1 VIEQADARLRAWLAE
16 AAGGAEIWLD
26 PPRAGEQRSG
36 IGLYLLELDESPP
49 LRGEAPAPLQV
60 QLRYLVTAWAASVE
74 AEHKLLG
81 DLVFAALARADLQV
95 ALRPIDAGVW
105 RGFGIPPRAAFLLQV
120 PLRVERKAD
129 RGPRVRE
136 LKTQF
141 VSSGRLQG
149 VVLGP
154 GDVPIAG
161 ARVEAPS
168 LGISATTASNGRF
181 SFARV
186 PMEASAIRLRVSAK
200 GEVQEIDAAP
210 PAGGKQFTI
219 RMKLG
224 EA

>member
-1 VIEQADARLRAWLAE
+1 VIEEVEARVRAWLAE
-16 AAGGAEIWLD
+16 AVAGADIWLD
-26 PPRAGEQRSG
+26 PPRAGEQRKG
-36 IGLYLLELDESPP
+36 VGLYLLELAEAPP
-49 LRGEAPAPLQV
+49 PRGGSPAPLQV
-60 QLRYLVTAWAASVE
+60 HLRYLVTAWAASPE

-81 DLVFAALARADLQV
+81 DLVFAALARADVEV
-95 ALRPIDAGVW
+95 AFRPVDAAVW

-120 PLRVERKAD
+120 PLRLERKAD

-136 LKTQF
+136 LKTRF
-141 VSSGRLQG
+141 VGSTPLVG

-161 ARVEAPS
+161 AQVEVPD
-168 LGISATTASNGRF
+168 LGLSATTAWNGRF

-186 PMEASAIRLRVSAK
+186 PLEGHGIRLRVSAK
-200 GEVQEIDAAP
+200 GEVQDVEAAP
-210 PAGGKQFTI
+210 RPSGGPFTI